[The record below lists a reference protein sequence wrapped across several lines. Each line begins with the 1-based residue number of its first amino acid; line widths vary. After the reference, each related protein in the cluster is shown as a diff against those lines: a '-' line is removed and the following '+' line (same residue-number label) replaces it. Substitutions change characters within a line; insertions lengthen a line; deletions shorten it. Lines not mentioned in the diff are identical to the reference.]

1 MNGIV
6 TLGFPEVSV
15 VAHTI
20 QLALAPVFLL
30 AGIGAFLNVS
40 VSRMARVV
48 DRARVVEKLLPAS
61 TGAEHDRLVEEVRIL
76 DRRIKV
82 VNRAILLTV
91 TAAVL
96 TCLVVILLFASNLI
110 SANLGTLKPSADLT
124 SAELIPSAVPARCD
138 KRGLLLIGDPPDLG
152 PYVLPG
158 NNYHVYDIPLFWANL
173 RQDFERRTQAWA
185 AAAR

>member
-110 SANLGTLKPSADLT
+110 SANLGTLIALLFIASMISMCLGFAMFIVETRLSAR
-124 SAELIPSAVPARCD
+124 AVHIRNEILYHQE
-138 KRGLLLIGDPPDLG
+138 RTVDPG
-152 PYVLPG
+152 RHG
-158 NNYHVYDIPLFWANL
+158 
-173 RQDFERRTQAWA
+173 QAD
-185 AAAR
+185 